1 MATDELA
8 ARRWF
13 RQRLDELGEQHPEL
27 QTLEARERLTTEL
40 ARQAREGEDMA
51 ENSVRP
57 KGRPKGSTT
66 ATVELETVSFKAPV
80 EFMARV
86 RTYAKQHR
94 QSISELVRDGLEE
107 RLNGSDLMDYRYG
120 LDTREE
126 PTSESVGE
134 SGALHGLMT
143 ALMTEMQQ
151 MRVAMQA
158 LERRVAGQGCV
169 KQARGVTDNTGNSN
183 TGNSDNIGNTY
194 NSNMSNTENQDI
206 PSYPPFDTNTS
217 YLGKLCPKGHDY
229 YGTGQSLRR
238 HHNQSC
244 RECDRL
250 SKQAQRQAAAQQKA
264 ATSA

>member
-13 RQRLDELGEQHPEL
+13 RQRLDELVEQHPEL
-27 QTLEARERLTTEL
+27 QTLEARERLATEL

-51 ENSVRP
+51 ENSTVKR
-57 KGRPKGSTT
+57 GRPKGTTT

-80 EFMARV
+80 AFMARV
-86 RTYAKQHR
+86 RAYAKQHR

-107 RLNGSDLMDYRYG
+107 RLNGSDPMDYRYG

-158 LERRVAGQGCV
+158 LERRVAGQGRV
-169 KQARGVTDNTGNSN
+169 KQARGITDNTVNSN

-194 NSNMSNTENQDI
+194 LPIRRTKN
-206 PSYPPFDTNTS
+206 
-217 YLGKLCPKGHDY
+217 PK
-229 YGTGQSLRR
+229 
-238 HHNQSC
+238 
-244 RECDRL
+244 
-250 SKQAQRQAAAQQKA
+250 A
-264 ATSA
+264 